1 MKNYTLLFFAAFVL
15 PFPSSSQT
23 VEDDFEGNGTIPSWY
38 GDDCQIDDGF
48 ANPFL
53 DGANGSATVMQYS
66 DQGGAYANVRFD
78 IPSNFDLSNDHTFT
92 LKIYVPASSITGA
105 QTNQVSLKLQDG
117 TLGEPWST
125 QTEVIKAITLDQ
137 WQTITFDF
145 ENDPFINLDA
155 GSSDPINRD
164 DLNRV
169 LIQVNGENNSDQV
182 VAYFDDFSYDGTIVL
197 PEPDPVYDMLIWSDE
212 FNSDGAID
220 SNKWFHQTQLP
231 PSGSWFNNEVQH
243 YTNRL
248 ENSFVEDGKLH
259 VMAKKET
266 FTNQGETKQYT
277 SARLNSKFAFTY
289 GKVEVRAILPTGVG
303 TWPAIWTLGKNIDED
318 GGYWDEEYGAA
329 QWPACGEIDIMEHW
343 GNNQNYVSSAL
354 HTPSSFGATVNHGGL
369 VDENVSTEFHT
380 YSLVWTPE
388 KMDFSLDGYVFYTYA
403 PEDKNMDTWPYIAEQ
418 YILLNVAMQGAIDS
432 NFTESPMIIDYVR
445 IYQEDTTGSPAGLKD
460 NSSGQIEFFP
470 NPVNDQLQIR
480 VNENLIGS
488 KATFYSAIGQR
499 MESFMQNST
508 IHSLDLAHYPAG
520 VYFVNFET
528 AGQVASYKLIK
539 Q

>member
-318 GGYWDEEYGAA
+318 GGYWDEEFGTAP
-329 QWPACGEIDIMEHW
+329 WPACGEIDIMEHW

-354 HTPSSFGATVNHGGL
+354 HTPSSSGATVNHGGI
-369 VDENVSTEFHT
+369 VDENVSTEFHI

-388 KMDFSLDGYVFYTYA
+388 KMDFSLDGYVYYTYA
-403 PEDKNMDTWPYIAEQ
+403 PEDKNMDTWPYVAEQ
-418 YILLNVAMQGAIDS
+418 YILLNVAMQGAIDP

-445 IYQEDTTGSPAGLKD
+445 IYQEDTTSSPTGLKD
-460 NSSGQIEFFP
+460 KSSGQIEFFP
-470 NPVNDQLQIR
+470 NPVKDQLQIR
-480 VNENLIGS
+480 VNETLIGS
-488 KATFYSAIGQR
+488 TATLYSAVGQR
-499 MESFMQNST
+499 MESFIQNSSVQ
-508 IHSLDLAHYPAG
+508 SLDLAQYPAG
-520 VYFVNFET
+520 AYFINFET
-528 AGQVASYKLIK
+528 ANQVISYKLMK

>member
-23 VEDDFEGNGTIPSWY
+23 VEDDFEGNGTIQSWY

-117 TLGEPWST
+117 TLGEPWTT

-137 WQTITFDF
+137 WQTVTFDF

-155 GSSDPINRD
+155 GSSDPIDRD

-266 FTNQGETKQYT
+266 FTDQGETKQYT

-289 GKVEVRAILPTGVG
+289 GKVEVRAILPSGSG
-303 TWPAIWTLGKNIDED
+303 TWPAIWTLGKNINED
-318 GGYWDEEYGAA
+318 GGYWDEEYGTA

-418 YILLNVAMQGAIDS
+418 YILLNVAMQGAIDP

-445 IYQEDTTGSPAGLKD
+445 IYQEDTTSSPTGLKD
-460 NSSGQIEFFP
+460 KSSGQIEFFP
-470 NPVNDQLQIR
+470 NPVKDQLQIR
-480 VNENLIGS
+480 VNETLIGS
-488 KATFYSAIGQR
+488 TATLYSAVGQR
-499 MESFMQNST
+499 MESFIQNSSVQ
-508 IHSLDLAHYPAG
+508 SLDLAQYPAG
-520 VYFVNFET
+520 AYFINFET
-528 AGQVASYKLIK
+528 ANQVISYKLMK

>member
-289 GKVEVRAILPTGVG
+289 GKVEVRAILPSGSG
-303 TWPAIWTLGKNIDED
+303 TWPAIWTLGKNINED
-318 GGYWDEEYGAA
+318 GGYWDEEYGTA

-354 HTPSSFGATVNHGGL
+354 HTPSSSGATVNHGGI
-369 VDENVSTEFHT
+369 VDENVSTEFHI

-388 KMDFSLDGYVFYTYA
+388 KMDFSLDGYVYYTYA
-403 PEDKNMDTWPYIAEQ
+403 PEDKNMDTWPYVAEQ

-445 IYQEDTTGSPAGLKD
+445 IYQEDTTSSPAGLKD

-470 NPVNDQLQIR
+470 NPVKDQLQIR

>member
-23 VEDDFEGNGTIPSWY
+23 VEDDFEGNGTIQSWY

-117 TLGEPWST
+117 TLGEPWTT

-137 WQTITFDF
+137 WQTVTFDF

-155 GSSDPINRD
+155 GSSDPIDRD

-243 YTNRL
+243 YTNRI

-266 FTNQGETKQYT
+266 FTDQGETKQYT

-289 GKVEVRAILPTGVG
+289 GKVEVRAILPSGSG
-303 TWPAIWTLGKNIDED
+303 TWPAIWTLGKNINED
-318 GGYWDEEYGAA
+318 GGYWDEEYGTA

-445 IYQEDTTGSPAGLKD
+445 IYQEDTTSSPAGLKD

-470 NPVNDQLQIR
+470 NPVKDQLQIR

>member
-1 MKNYTLLFFAAFVL
+1 MIIYTLLFFAAFVL

-289 GKVEVRAILPTGVG
+289 GKVEVRAQLSFGVG

-318 GGYWDEEYGAA
+318 GGYWDEEFGTAP
-329 QWPACGEIDIMEHW
+329 WPACGEIDIMEHW

-354 HTPSSFGATVNHGGL
+354 HTPSSSGATVNHGGI
-369 VDENVSTEFHT
+369 VDENVSTEFHI

-388 KMDFSLDGYVFYTYA
+388 KMDFSLDGYVYYTYA
-403 PEDKNMDTWPYIAEQ
+403 PEDKNMDTWPYVAEQ
-418 YILLNVAMQGAIDS
+418 YILLNVAMQGAIDP

-445 IYQEDTTGSPAGLKD
+445 IYQEDTTSSPTGLKD
-460 NSSGQIEFFP
+460 KSSGQIEFFP
-470 NPVNDQLQIR
+470 NPVKDQLQIR
-480 VNENLIGS
+480 VNETLIGS
-488 KATFYSAIGQR
+488 TATLYSAVGQR
-499 MESFMQNST
+499 MESFIQNSSVQ
-508 IHSLDLAHYPAG
+508 SLDLAQYPAG
-520 VYFVNFET
+520 AYFINFET
-528 AGQVASYKLIK
+528 ANQVISYKLMK

>member
-23 VEDDFEGNGTIPSWY
+23 VEDDFEGNGTIQSWY

-117 TLGEPWST
+117 TLGEPWTT

-137 WQTITFDF
+137 WQTVTFDF

-155 GSSDPINRD
+155 GSSDPIDRD

-266 FTNQGETKQYT
+266 FTDQGETKQYT

-289 GKVEVRAILPTGVG
+289 GKVEVRAILPSGSG
-303 TWPAIWTLGKNIDED
+303 TWPAIWTLGKNINED
-318 GGYWDEEYGAA
+318 GGYWDEEYGTA

-445 IYQEDTTGSPAGLKD
+445 IYQEDTTSSPAGLKD

-470 NPVNDQLQIR
+470 NPVKDQLQIR

>member
-1 MKNYTLLFFAAFVL
+1 
-15 PFPSSSQT
+15 
-23 VEDDFEGNGTIPSWY
+23 
-38 GDDCQIDDGF
+38 
-48 ANPFL
+48 
-53 DGANGSATVMQYS
+53 MQYS

-318 GGYWDEEYGAA
+318 GGYWDEEFGTAP
-329 QWPACGEIDIMEHW
+329 WPACGEIDIMEHW

-354 HTPSSFGATVNHGGL
+354 HTPSSSGATVNHGGI
-369 VDENVSTEFHT
+369 VDENVSTEFHI

-388 KMDFSLDGYVFYTYA
+388 KMDFSLDGYVYYTYA
-403 PEDKNMDTWPYIAEQ
+403 PEDKNMDTWPYVAEQ
-418 YILLNVAMQGAIDS
+418 YILLNVAMQGAIDP

-445 IYQEDTTGSPAGLKD
+445 IYQEDTTSSPTGLKD
-460 NSSGQIEFFP
+460 KSSGQIEFFP
-470 NPVNDQLQIR
+470 NPVKDQLQIR
-480 VNENLIGS
+480 VNETLIGS
-488 KATFYSAIGQR
+488 TATLYSAVGQR
-499 MESFMQNST
+499 MESFIQNSSVQ
-508 IHSLDLAHYPAG
+508 SLDLAQYPAG
-520 VYFVNFET
+520 AYFINFET
-528 AGQVASYKLIK
+528 ANQVISYKLMK

>member
-117 TLGEPWST
+117 TLGEPWTT

-137 WQTITFDF
+137 WQTVTFDF

-155 GSSDPINRD
+155 GSSDPIDRD

-318 GGYWDEEYGAA
+318 GGYWDEEFGTAP
-329 QWPACGEIDIMEHW
+329 WPACGEIDIMEHW

-354 HTPSSFGATVNHGGL
+354 HTPSSSGATVNHGGI
-369 VDENVSTEFHT
+369 VDENVSTEFHI

-388 KMDFSLDGYVFYTYA
+388 KMDFSLDGYVYYTYA
-403 PEDKNMDTWPYIAEQ
+403 PEDKNMDTWPYVAEQ
-418 YILLNVAMQGAIDS
+418 YILLNVAMQGAIDP

-445 IYQEDTTGSPAGLKD
+445 IYQEDTTSSPTGLKD
-460 NSSGQIEFFP
+460 KSSGQIEFFP
-470 NPVNDQLQIR
+470 NPVKDQLQIR
-480 VNENLIGS
+480 VNETLIGS
-488 KATFYSAIGQR
+488 TATLYSAVGQR
-499 MESFMQNST
+499 MESFIQNSSVQ
-508 IHSLDLAHYPAG
+508 SLDLAQYPAG
-520 VYFVNFET
+520 AYFINFET
-528 AGQVASYKLIK
+528 ANQVISYKLMK